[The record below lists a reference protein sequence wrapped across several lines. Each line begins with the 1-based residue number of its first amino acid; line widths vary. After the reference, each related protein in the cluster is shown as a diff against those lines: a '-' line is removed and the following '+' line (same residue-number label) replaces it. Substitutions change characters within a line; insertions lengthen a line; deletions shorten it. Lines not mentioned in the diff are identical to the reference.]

1 MAAGHRV
8 QQDEIDVATLA
19 EWRRSGAA
27 HCVVDVREAQELAVC
42 RLDGTIDIPM
52 AEIPV
57 RLEEIPGDRPVVVMC
72 HHGGRSAQVVRW
84 LSARGMDNAVNLRG
98 GIDAWAREVDP
109 TMGRY

>member
-1 MAAGHRV
+1 M
-8 QQDEIDVATLA
+8 QQEEIDVATLA
-19 EWRRSGAA
+19 EWRRDGTG
-27 HCVVDVREAQELAVC
+27 HCVVDVREPQELAAC

-84 LSARGMDNAVNLRG
+84 LSARGMDNVVNLRG